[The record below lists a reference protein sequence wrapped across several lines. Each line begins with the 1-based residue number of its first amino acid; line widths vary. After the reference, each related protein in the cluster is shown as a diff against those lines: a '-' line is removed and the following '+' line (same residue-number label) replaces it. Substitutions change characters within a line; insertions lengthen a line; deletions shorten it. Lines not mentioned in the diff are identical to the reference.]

1 MARMHETCFQ
11 IEIQMQQARLGVTF
25 NYLLMQIP
33 RHCDN
38 LAFEWFPPASAI
50 FKYIYI
56 LQNISCHFDKY
67 NFKSISFAWLVPLFH
82 QPLQSAV
89 ACQTKTF
96 SRLKAAQAFTS
107 GLQPSVRW
115 TTTLYIFRG
124 AYDVCGFVKNLIWFK
139 ENYFRIWPKKIRF
152 VLFLILLWGKG
163 LPSLLFLESVD
174 RQLAG
179 ERACWQKERHSYSFF
194 WLLWTQYCQP
204 PDNESFPWE
213 YWACGFR
220 LFVSMGE
227 AKKSEKYYFSDCGN
241 THITYM
247 FTIHY
252 DGTYSSSFLN

>member
-1 MARMHETCFQ
+1 MK
-11 IEIQMQQARLGVTF
+11 
-25 NYLLMQIP
+25 
-33 RHCDN
+33 
-38 LAFEWFPPASAI
+38 LAFKLKSKCSKPDWAWPSITFWCKFRVIVTTWLLNGSPR
-50 FKYIYI
+50 
-56 LQNISCHFDKY
+56 LQQFSNTFTFCTNISCHFDKY
-67 NFKSISFAWLVPLFH
+67 NFQSISFAWLVPLFH

-115 TTTLYIFRG
+115 TTTLYIFIG
-124 AYDVCGFVKNLIWFK
+124 AYDVCGFVKNIVRFK
-139 ENYFRIWPKKIRF
+139 ENYFRIWPKKFRF

-163 LPSLLFLESVD
+163 LPFLLFLESVD

-213 YWACGFR
+213 YWACGLR

-241 THITYM
+241 THIFYM

-252 DGTYSSSFLN
+252 DRTYSSSFLN